1 MRALK
6 YFLNEAAESLL
17 RSWRSA
23 SLAILTIAAG
33 LFVLGF
39 FLMVNNN
46 LQRVVGRWSEAAEMS
61 VYLKDDAT
69 RQQVQALES
78 LVEQS
83 GLSDR
88 RQYLSK
94 ADALARFRE
103 DFPDL
108 AGATERL
115 ERNPLPASLEVRLG
129 AKARTATTAVD
140 DLAAR
145 LGSEPG
151 VADVRYD
158 RRWLSRLGSAVRFV
172 RTIGLV
178 IVALL
183 AVAAALT
190 VANVVRLAAYARR
203 DEIEIMQLVGA
214 PFAFIRGPFVAEG
227 ILQGGAGAVVAIVLL
242 WAIFLTGKAWYGHLA
257 LEGLGLTTLTFLPV
271 GVLLTL
277 VAGGMLLG
285 CVGGLIVARTVR

>member
-6 YFLNEAAESLL
+6 YFLNEATESLL

-23 SLAILTIAAG
+23 GLAILTIAAG

-39 FLMVNNN
+39 FLMVNSN
-46 LQRVVGRWSEAAEMS
+46 LEQVVGRWSQSAEMS
-61 VYLKDDAT
+61 VFVKDDVSKE
-69 RQQVQALES
+69 QLQAIDA
-78 LVEQS
+78 LVVQS
-83 GLSDR
+83 GLAGER
-88 RQYLSK
+88 TFVSK
-94 ADALARFRE
+94 ADAVARFRQ

-115 ERNPLPASLEVRLG
+115 ERNPFPASVEIRLAPG
-129 AKARTATTAVD
+129 ARDAAKSVD
-140 DLAAR
+140 DLAER
-145 LGSEPG
+145 VGSLPG

-158 RRWLSRLGSAVRFV
+158 RRWLSRLASAVQFL
-172 RTIGLV
+172 RTAGLV

-183 AVAAALT
+183 ALAAALT

-227 ILQGGAGAVVAIVLL
+227 ILQGGVGALVALVSLWTVFLL
-242 WAIFLTGKAWYGHLA
+242 GKAWYGQLA
-257 LEGLGLTTLTFLPV
+257 IEGLGLTSPVFLPL
-271 GVLLTL
+271 GAMLALL
-277 VAGGMLLG
+277 AGGMLLG
-285 CVGGLIVARTVR
+285 CVGGLIVARAVR

>member
-6 YFLNEAAESLL
+6 YFLNEATESLL

-23 SLAILTIAAG
+23 GLAILTIAAG

-39 FLMVNNN
+39 FLMVNSN
-46 LQRVVGRWSEAAEMS
+46 LEQVVGRWSQSAEMS
-61 VYLKDDAT
+61 VFVKDDVSKE
-69 RQQVQALES
+69 QLQAIDA
-78 LVEQS
+78 LVAQS
-83 GLSDR
+83 GLAGER
-88 RQYLSK
+88 TFVSK
-94 ADALARFRE
+94 ADAVTRFRQ

-115 ERNPLPASLEVRLG
+115 ERNPFPASVEIRLAPG
-129 AKARTATTAVD
+129 ARDAAKSVD
-140 DLAAR
+140 DLAER
-145 LGSEPG
+145 VGSLPG

-158 RRWLSRLGSAVRFV
+158 RRWLSRLASAVQFL
-172 RTIGLV
+172 RTAGLV

-183 AVAAALT
+183 ALAAALT

-227 ILQGGAGAVVAIVLL
+227 ILQGGVGALVALVSLWTVFLL
-242 WAIFLTGKAWYGHLA
+242 GKAWYGQLA
-257 LEGLGLTTLTFLPV
+257 IEGLGLTGPVFLPL
-271 GVLLTL
+271 GAMLALL
-277 VAGGMLLG
+277 AGGMLLG
-285 CVGGLIVARTVR
+285 CVGGLIVARAVR

>member
-23 SLAILTIAAG
+23 VLAILTIAAG

-39 FLMVNNN
+39 FLVVNTN
-46 LQRVVGRWSEAAEMS
+46 LQRVVGRWSESAEMS

-69 RQQVQALES
+69 REQVQALEA
-78 LVEQS
+78 LIEQS
-83 GLSDR
+83 GLSDQ

-94 ADALARFRE
+94 ADALTRFRE

-115 ERNPLPASLEVRLG
+115 ERNPLPASVEIRLG
-129 AKARTATTAVD
+129 ARARTAATVSRR
-140 DLAAR
+140 AR
-145 LGSEPG
+145 RALGSEPG

-183 AVAAALT
+183 AVAAAMT

-227 ILQGGAGAVVAIVLL
+227 ILQGGLGALVAIVLL
-242 WAIFLTGKAWYGHLA
+242 WAIFLAGRAWYGQLA
-257 LEGLGLTTLTFLPV
+257 LEGLGLTTLTFLPF

>member
-23 SLAILTIAAG
+23 LLAVLTIAAG

-39 FLMVNNN
+39 FLMVNSN

-61 VYLKDDAT
+61 VYLKDETT
-69 RQQVQALES
+69 REQVQALEA
-78 LVEQS
+78 LIEQS
-83 GLSDR
+83 GVSDR

-115 ERNPLPASLEVRLG
+115 DRNPLPASLEVRL
-129 AKARTATTAVD
+129 ASHARTATTAVD

-183 AVAAALT
+183 AIAAALT

-227 ILQGGAGAVVAIVLL
+227 ILQGGAGALVAIALL
-242 WAIFLTGKAWYGHLA
+242 WAIFLAGKAWYGQLA

-271 GVLLTL
+271 GILLTL

>member
-1 MRALK
+1 MRALT
-6 YFLNEAAESLL
+6 YFINEAAESLL

-23 SLAILTIAAG
+23 VLAILTIAAG

-46 LQRVVGRWSEAAEMS
+46 LQGVLGKWSQSAEMS
-61 VYLKDDAT
+61 VFLKDDIT
-69 RQQVQALES
+69 KEQLQAIDS
-78 LVEQS
+78 TIAQS
-83 GLSDR
+83 GLSAER
-88 RQYLSK
+88 KHLSK
-94 ADALARFRE
+94 ADAVARFRE

-108 AGATERL
+108 AGAADRL
-115 ERNPLPASLEVRLG
+115 QRNPFPASLEVRL
-129 AKARTATTAVD
+129 APSARDTAAAVD

-145 LGSEPG
+145 VTAMPG

-158 RRWLSRLGSAVRFV
+158 RRWLSRLGSTVRFL

-178 IVALL
+178 IVGLL
-183 AVAAALT
+183 ALAAALT

-227 ILQGGAGAVVAIVLL
+227 ILQGGVGAVVALVFL
-242 WAIFLTGKAWYGHLA
+242 WVVFLVGRAWYGRLA
-257 LEGLGLTTLTFLPV
+257 LEGLGLSSLVFLSP
-271 GVLLTL
+271 GAVLGIL
-277 VAGGMLLG
+277 AGGMLLG
-285 CVGGLIVARTVR
+285 CIGGLIVARTVR

>member
-23 SLAILTIAAG
+23 ILAVLTIAAG

-61 VYLKDDAT
+61 VYLKDETT
-69 RQQVQALES
+69 REQVQALEA
-78 LVEQS
+78 VIEQS

-115 ERNPLPASLEVRLG
+115 DRNPLPASLEVRLG
-129 AKARTATTAVD
+129 PGARTATTAVD

-172 RTIGLV
+172 RTVGLV

-227 ILQGGAGAVVAIVLL
+227 ILQGGAGALVAIALL
-242 WAIFLTGKAWYGHLA
+242 WTIFLVGKAWYGHLA
-257 LEGLGLTTLTFLPV
+257 LEGLGLTHLTFLPF
-271 GVLLTL
+271 GILLTL

>member
-1 MRALK
+1 M
-6 YFLNEAAESLL
+6 
-17 RSWRSA
+17 
-23 SLAILTIAAG
+23 
-33 LFVLGF
+33 
-39 FLMVNNN
+39 
-46 LQRVVGRWSEAAEMS
+46 
-61 VYLKDDAT
+61 
-69 RQQVQALES
+69 QALEA
-78 LVEQS
+78 LIEQS
-83 GLSDR
+83 GLSDQ

-115 ERNPLPASLEVRLG
+115 ERNPLPASIEVRLG
-129 AKARTATTAVD
+129 PEARTATTAVD
-140 DLAAR
+140 DLAAA
-145 LGSEPG
+145 LGSAPG

-172 RTIGLV
+172 RTVGLWSSS
-178 IVALL
+178 ALL

-227 ILQGGAGAVVAIVLL
+227 ILQGGVGALRRDRAALGHFP
-242 WAIFLTGKAWYGHLA
+242 ARERPGTGSLA
-257 LEGLGLTTLTFLPV
+257 LEGLGLDDAVHF
-271 GVLLTL
+271 
-277 VAGGMLLG
+277 
-285 CVGGLIVARTVR
+285 CRSARC

>member
-6 YFLNEAAESLL
+6 YFVNEAAESLL
-17 RSWRSA
+17 RSWRA
-23 SLAILTIAAG
+23 AVLAIMTIAAG

-46 LQRVVGRWSEAAEMS
+46 LQQVVARWSESAEMS
-61 VYLKDDAT
+61 IFLKDEAT
-69 RQQVQALES
+69 KEQLQAVDS
-78 LVEQS
+78 TVAAS
-83 GLSDR
+83 GLAR
-88 RQYLSK
+88 ERKFLSK
-94 ADALARFRE
+94 TDAVARFRE

-108 AGATERL
+108 AGATAKL
-115 ERNPLPASLEVRLG
+115 ERNPFPASFEIRLVPG
-129 AKARTATTAVD
+129 ARSAPSTVD
-140 DLAAR
+140 DLATR
-145 LGSEPG
+145 IGTLPG

-158 RRWLSRLGSAVRFV
+158 RRWLSRLGSAVQFL

-178 IVALL
+178 IVGLL
-183 AVAAALT
+183 AIAAALT

-227 ILQGGAGAVVAIVLL
+227 ILQGGVGALVAIASL
-242 WAIFLTGKAWYGHLA
+242 WAVFLLGKAWYGRMA
-257 LEGLGLTTLTFLPV
+257 LEGLGLTSLVFLPIG
-271 GVLLTL
+271 GVLGI
-277 VAGGMLLG
+277 VAGGMFLG

>member
-6 YFLNEAAESLL
+6 YFLNEATESLL

-23 SLAILTIAAG
+23 GLAILTIAAG

-39 FLMVNNN
+39 FLMVNSN
-46 LQRVVGRWSEAAEMS
+46 LEQVVGRWSQSAEMS
-61 VYLKDDAT
+61 VFVKDDVSKE
-69 RQQVQALES
+69 QLQAIDA
-78 LVEQS
+78 LVVQS
-83 GLSDR
+83 GLAGER
-88 RQYLSK
+88 TFVSK
-94 ADALARFRE
+94 ADAVARFRQ

-115 ERNPLPASLEVRLG
+115 ERNPFPAPVEIRLAPG
-129 AKARTATTAVD
+129 ARDAAKSVD
-140 DLAAR
+140 DLAER
-145 LGSEPG
+145 VGSLPG

-158 RRWLSRLGSAVRFV
+158 RRWLSRLASAVQFL
-172 RTIGLV
+172 RTAGLV

-183 AVAAALT
+183 ALAAALT

-227 ILQGGAGAVVAIVLL
+227 ILQGGVGALVALVSLWTVFLL
-242 WAIFLTGKAWYGHLA
+242 GKAWYGQLA
-257 LEGLGLTTLTFLPV
+257 IEGLGLTSPVFLPL
-271 GVLLTL
+271 GAMLALL
-277 VAGGMLLG
+277 AGGMLLG
-285 CVGGLIVARTVR
+285 CVGGLIVARAVR

>member
-1 MRALK
+1 M
-6 YFLNEAAESLL
+6 
-17 RSWRSA
+17 
-23 SLAILTIAAG
+23 
-33 LFVLGF
+33 
-39 FLMVNNN
+39 
-46 LQRVVGRWSEAAEMS
+46 
-61 VYLKDDAT
+61 
-69 RQQVQALES
+69 
-78 LVEQS
+78 
-83 GLSDR
+83 
-88 RQYLSK
+88 
-94 ADALARFRE
+94 
-103 DFPDL
+103 
-108 AGATERL
+108 
-115 ERNPLPASLEVRLG
+115 
-129 AKARTATTAVD
+129 
-140 DLAAR
+140 
-145 LGSEPG
+145 
-151 VADVRYD
+151 ADVRYD

-172 RTIGLV
+172 RTVGLV

-242 WAIFLTGKAWYGHLA
+242 WVIFLTGKAWYGRMA

>member
-6 YFLNEAAESLL
+6 YFLNEATESLL

-39 FLMVNNN
+39 FLMVNDN

-61 VYLKDDAT
+61 IYLKDEAT
-69 RQQVQALES
+69 REQIQALEA
-78 LVEQS
+78 LIDQTGVAAE
-83 GLSDR
+83 R
-88 RQYLSK
+88 KYLSK
-94 ADALARFRE
+94 TDALARFRD

-115 ERNPLPASLEVRLG
+115 DRNPLPASLEVRLG
-129 AKARTATTAVD
+129 AQARGTSAAVD

-172 RTIGLV
+172 RTIGFV

-190 VANVVRLAAYARR
+190 VANVVRLAAYART

-214 PFAFIRGPFVAEG
+214 PFVFIRGPFVAEG
-227 ILQGGAGAVVAIVLL
+227 VLQGGIGAIVAIVLL
-242 WAIFLTGKAWYGHLA
+242 WGIFLTGKAWYGQLA
-257 LEGLGLTTLTFLPV
+257 HEGLGLTTLTFLPV
-271 GVLLTL
+271 GVLVTL
-277 VAGGMLLG
+277 VGGGMALG
-285 CVGGLIVARTVR
+285 CLGGFIVARTVR

>member
-6 YFLNEAAESLL
+6 YFVNEAAESLL

-23 SLAILTIAAG
+23 LLAVLTIAAG

-39 FLMVNNN
+39 FLMVNDN

-61 VYLKDDAT
+61 VYLKDETT
-69 RQQVQALES
+69 REQVQALEA
-78 LVEQS
+78 LIDQS
-83 GLSDR
+83 GLSDK

-129 AKARTATTAVD
+129 PNARTAAGTVD

-145 LGSEPG
+145 LASEPG

-172 RTIGLV
+172 RTVGLV

-183 AVAAALT
+183 AIAAALT

-227 ILQGGAGAVVAIVLL
+227 IMQGGAGALVAIVLL
-242 WAIFLTGKAWYGHLA
+242 WAIFLTGKAWYGQMA
-257 LEGLGLTTLTFLPV
+257 LEGLGLTSVTFLPV

-277 VAGGMLLG
+277 LAGGMLLG

>member
-6 YFLNEAAESLL
+6 YFVNEAAESLL

-23 SLAILTIAAG
+23 LLAVLTIAAG

-39 FLMVNNN
+39 FLMINDN

-61 VYLKDDAT
+61 VYLKDGTT
-69 RQQVQALES
+69 REQVQALEA
-78 LVEQS
+78 VIDQS
-83 GLSDR
+83 GLSDK

-115 ERNPLPASLEVRLG
+115 DRNPLPASLEVRLG
-129 AKARTATTAVD
+129 PTARTAAGTVD

-172 RTIGLV
+172 RTVGLV

-183 AVAAALT
+183 AIAAALT

-227 ILQGGAGAVVAIVLL
+227 IMQGGAGALVAIVLL
-242 WAIFLTGKAWYGHLA
+242 WAVFLTGKAWYGQLA
-257 LEGLGLTTLTFLPV
+257 LEGLGLTSVTFLPV
-271 GVLLTL
+271 GMLLTL
-277 VAGGMLLG
+277 LAGGMLLG

>member
-1 MRALK
+1 MRALQ

-23 SLAILTIAAG
+23 VLAILTIAAG

-39 FLMVNNN
+39 FLMVNSN

-69 RQQVQALES
+69 REQVQALEA

-83 GLSDR
+83 GLSDQ

-94 ADALARFRE
+94 TDALARFRE

-129 AKARTATTAVD
+129 PTARTAPTVVD

-172 RTIGLV
+172 RTVGLV

-227 ILQGGAGAVVAIVLL
+227 ILQGGAGAVIAIVLL

-271 GVLLTL
+271 GMLLTL

>member
-6 YFLNEAAESLL
+6 YFVNEAAESLL

-23 SLAILTIAAG
+23 VLAILTIAAG

-61 VYLKDDAT
+61 IYLKDDAT
-69 RQQVQALES
+69 REQVQALEGIID
-78 LVEQS
+78 QS
-83 GLSDR
+83 GLTDER
-88 RQYLSK
+88 RYLSK

-115 ERNPLPASLEVRLG
+115 ERNPLPASLEIRLG
-129 AKARTATTAVD
+129 GRARTAATSVD
-140 DLAAR
+140 ELAAR

-178 IVALL
+178 VVALL
-183 AVAAALT
+183 AIAAAMT

-227 ILQGGAGAVVAIVLL
+227 ILQGGLGALVAIVLL
-242 WAIFLTGKAWYGHLA
+242 WAIFLAGRAWYGHLA
-257 LEGLGLTTLTFLPV
+257 LEGLGLATLTFLPF
-271 GVLLTL
+271 GVLLSL
-277 VAGGMLLG
+277 VGGGMLLG

>member
-39 FLMVNNN
+39 FLMVNSN

-61 VYLKDDAT
+61 VYLNDDAT
-69 RQQVQALES
+69 REQVQALEA

-83 GLSDR
+83 GLSDQ
-88 RQYLSK
+88 RQHLSK

-129 AKARTATTAVD
+129 PKARTTTTAVD

-172 RTIGLV
+172 RTVGLV

-227 ILQGGAGAVVAIVLL
+227 ILQGGAGAVVAIALL
-242 WAIFLTGKAWYGHLA
+242 WAIFLTGRAWYGHLA

>member
-6 YFLNEAAESLL
+6 YFLSEASDSLL

-23 SLAILTIAAG
+23 TLAVLTIAAG

-46 LQRVVGRWSEAAEMS
+46 LQQVVGRWSQSAEMS
-61 VYLKDDAT
+61 VFLKDDISPDQLKAVDAEVT
-69 RQQVQALES
+69 DT
-78 LVEQS
+78 
-83 GLSDR
+83 GLAQER
-88 RQYLSK
+88 KQLSK
-94 ADALARFRE
+94 ADAVARFRE

-108 AGATERL
+108 AAATERL
-115 ERNPLPASLEVRLG
+115 ERNPFPASIEIRL
-129 AKARTATTAVD
+129 APSARDSAQAVD
-140 DLAAR
+140 DLAAKLR
-145 LGSEPG
+145 AMPG

-158 RRWLSRLGSAVRFV
+158 RRWLSRLGSAVGFL

-178 IVALL
+178 IVLL
-183 AVAAALT
+183 LGIAAALT

-227 ILQGGAGAVVAIVLL
+227 VLQGGVGAVIAIVSL
-242 WAIFLTGKAWYGHLA
+242 WMVFLAGKDWYARQA
-257 LEGLGLTTLTFLPV
+257 LDGLGVTSLMFLPLSAIAA
-271 GVLLTL
+271 LL
-277 VAGGMLLG
+277 VGGMLLG
-285 CVGGLIVARTVR
+285 CLGGLIVARTVR

>member
-1 MRALK
+1 MRALT

-23 SLAILTIAAG
+23 ILAILTIAAG

-61 VYLKDDAT
+61 IYLKDEAT
-69 RQQVQALES
+69 REQVQALEV
-78 LVEQS
+78 LIEQS

-115 ERNPLPASLEVRLG
+115 ERNPLPASIEIRLG
-129 AKARTATTAVD
+129 SRAGSAATAVD
-140 DLAAR
+140 AFAAR

-172 RTIGLV
+172 RTVGLV

-183 AVAAALT
+183 AVAAAMT

-227 ILQGGAGAVVAIVLL
+227 ILQGGLGAVVAIVLL
-242 WAIFLTGKAWYGHLA
+242 WAIFLAGRAWYGHLA
-257 LEGLGLTTLTFLPV
+257 LEGLGLTALTFLPF

>member
-23 SLAILTIAAG
+23 TLAILTITAG

-69 RQQVQALES
+69 KEQVQALQAI
-78 LVEQS
+78 VEQS
-83 GLSDR
+83 GLSDQ

-129 AKARTATTAVD
+129 PKARTATSAVD

-172 RTIGLV
+172 RTVGLV

-227 ILQGGAGAVVAIVLL
+227 ILQGGAGAVLAIVLL
-242 WAIFLTGKAWYGHLA
+242 WAIFLTGKAWYGQLA
-257 LEGLGLTTLTFLPV
+257 LEGLGLTTLTFLPF

>member
-1 MRALK
+1 MRALT

-23 SLAILTIAAG
+23 VLAILTIAAG

-61 VYLKDDAT
+61 VYLKDET
-69 RQQVQALES
+69 TPEQVQALEAII
-78 LVEQS
+78 EQS
-83 GLSDR
+83 GLSDQ

-94 ADALARFRE
+94 ADALKRFRE

-115 ERNPLPASLEVRLG
+115 ERNPLPASIEIRLG
-129 AKARTATTAVD
+129 ARARTAATSVD
-140 DLAAR
+140 EFAAR

-158 RRWLSRLGSAVRFV
+158 RRWLSRLASAVRFV
-172 RTIGLV
+172 RTLGLV

-183 AVAAALT
+183 AVAAAMT

-227 ILQGGAGAVVAIVLL
+227 ILQGGLGAMVAIVLL
-242 WAIFLTGKAWYGHLA
+242 WAIFLAGRAWYGQLA
-257 LEGLGLTTLTFLPV
+257 LEGLGLTALTFLPF

>member
-6 YFLNEAAESLL
+6 YFVNEAAESLL

-23 SLAILTIAAG
+23 VLAIMTIAAG

-61 VYLKDDAT
+61 VYLKDEAT
-69 RQQVQALES
+69 REQVQALEVI
-78 LVEQS
+78 VEQS
-83 GLSDR
+83 GLTDQ

-94 ADALARFRE
+94 ADALKRFRE

-115 ERNPLPASLEVRLG
+115 ERNPLPASLEIRLG
-129 AKARTATTAVD
+129 ARARTAATAVD
-140 DLAAR
+140 ELAAR

-158 RRWLSRLGSAVRFV
+158 RRWLSRLGSAIRFV

-183 AVAAALT
+183 AVAAAMT

-227 ILQGGAGAVVAIVLL
+227 ILQGGLGALVAIVLL
-242 WAIFLTGKAWYGHLA
+242 WAIFLAGRAWYGHLA
-257 LEGLGLTTLTFLPV
+257 LEGLGLATLTFLPF
-271 GVLLTL
+271 GVQLSL
-277 VAGGMLLG
+277 VAGGMVLG

>member
-69 RQQVQALES
+69 REQVQALES

-83 GLSDR
+83 GLSDQ

-94 ADALARFRE
+94 AAALARFRE

-129 AKARTATTAVD
+129 PKARTATTAVD

-172 RTIGLV
+172 RTVGLV

-271 GVLLTL
+271 GMLLTL